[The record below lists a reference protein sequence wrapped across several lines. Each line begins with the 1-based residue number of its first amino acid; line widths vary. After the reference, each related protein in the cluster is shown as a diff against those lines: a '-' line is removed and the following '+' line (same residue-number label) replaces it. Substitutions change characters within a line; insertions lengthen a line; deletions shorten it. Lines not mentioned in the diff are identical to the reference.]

1 MIGVQTIV
9 APGIIS
15 FHVITPGSTVF
26 NVKPEPVGNTFAS
39 AVIVTFPVAKV
50 NEFPEGVTLVSILTV
65 KAPIPKDTA
74 FPVTVW
80 LASAVIVKVP
90 VPNAS

>member
-15 FHVITPGSTVF
+15 FHVITPGSTVS
-26 NVKPEPVGNTFAS
+26 NDKLEPVGLTPAS

-50 NEFPEGVTLVSILTV
+50 NVFPVGETLVSILIV
-65 KAPIPKDTA
+65 NAPNPKDTA
-74 FPVTVW
+74 FPVTV
-80 LASAVIVKVP
+80 
-90 VPNAS
+90 